1 MEPTSWRGGGE
12 PTEALDPES
21 GSNPGPSLSRYG
33 LQTTEFFQ
41 PPNGNDTYLAR
52 QS

>member
-1 MEPTSWRGGGE
+1 MESTRRWGGGE
-12 PTEALDPES
+12 STEALDPES
-21 GSNPGPSLSRYG
+21 GSNPGHSLSSYD

-41 PPNGNDTYLAR
+41 PPNGNNTYLAR